1 VDFTAAALVDALRSH
16 ADPDKYPQR
25 HYPGDGGVLGVRM
38 GTVFE
43 VAKTFT
49 DLPLAEVD
57 RLLDST
63 PYEPRMAA
71 FCVLDFK
78 ARKVKMPPDERAAAY
93 ELYLRRHDRIDA
105 WDMVDRSAPR
115 VVGGYLLD
123 RRRDPLLELAR
134 SADPLRRR
142 TAMTAPLGFV
152 GSGRPQDLADV
163 FALAALLADDTD
175 PVVSKPVG
183 IALKYAGLQ
192 DEAALRSFLDQ
203 HARRLARPALRYAVE
218 KLDPA
223 VRTTYLA

>member
-1 VDFTAAALVDALRSH
+1 MDAAAVVEALRSH
-16 ADPDKYPQR
+16 ADPAAYRQR
-25 HYPGDGGVLGVRM
+25 HYRGDGGVLGVRM

-43 VAKTFT
+43 VAKSFT
-49 DLPLAEVD
+49 DLPLSEVD
-57 RLLDST
+57 RLLDET

-78 ARKVKMPPDERAAAY
+78 ARKAKLPAEERAAAY

-123 RRRDPLLELAR
+123 RPRDPLFELAR
-134 SADPLRRR
+134 SEDPLRRR

-163 FALAALLADDTD
+163 FALALILAGDTD

-183 IALKYAGLQ
+183 IALKYAGLR
-192 DEAALRSFLDQ
+192 DEAALRGFLDQ
-203 HARRLARPALRYAVE
+203 HAQDLQRPALRYAVE
-218 KLDPA
+218 KLEPA
-223 VRTTYLA
+223 VRKAYLR